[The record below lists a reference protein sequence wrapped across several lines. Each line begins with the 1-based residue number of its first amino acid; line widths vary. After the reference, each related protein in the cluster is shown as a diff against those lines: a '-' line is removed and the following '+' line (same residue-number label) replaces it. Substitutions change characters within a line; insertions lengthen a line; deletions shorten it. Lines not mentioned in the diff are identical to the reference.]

1 MSPQASHIIPD
12 AETLLARCGSITRHV
27 DLCRARR
34 PASHVSLRRAPS
46 WPALVGATYSHRPTP
61 KLRLFT
67 KLAPKTKENRAS
79 AKKRGAVA
87 RSSSSDGAPCATQP
101 GAAQRAFVPGPR
113 APREHCRTPR
123 TNSSERPACAEP
135 LATWGSICRS
145 KGSSPLPRGEARS
158 TTYPLSSPWP
168 ALRRSGLG
176 RGRWGFSCRRF

>member
-1 MSPQASHIIPD
+1 MRLHNTPCRFMPGKTPRVARLPASR
-12 AETLLARCGSITRHV
+12 TLLASPRRSHV
-27 DLCRARR
+27 FSQAHAEATSFYKTGPENEEKPSFGEKEGRRRSVFFERRR
-34 PASHVSLRRAPS
+34 PVRHAAWR
-46 WPALVGATYSHRPTP
+46 GATRV
-61 KLRLFT
+61 R
-67 KLAPKTKENRAS
+67 
-79 AKKRGAVA
+79 
-87 RSSSSDGAPCATQP
+87 
-101 GAAQRAFVPGPR
+101 PGPR
-113 APREHCRTPR
+113 VPREHCRAPR